1 MREEIF
7 SKSRKNE
14 SILAISKIPSVII
27 TLGIKMNVET
37 RKFSLHPMGEEGGGG
52 VHWISSGGD
61 DRKKNFFWF
70 EFFDSGIFSV
80 GKFDKYSFMVA

>member
-52 VHWISSGGD
+52 TLDFKWRGRS
-61 DRKKNFFWF
+61 KKKFFL
-70 EFFDSGIFSV
+70 V
-80 GKFDKYSFMVA
+80 

>member
-52 VHWISSGGD
+52 YTGFQVAGTIE
-61 DRKKNFFWF
+61 KKIFFGLNFSIP
-70 EFFDSGIFSV
+70 EFFR
-80 GKFDKYSFMVA
+80 